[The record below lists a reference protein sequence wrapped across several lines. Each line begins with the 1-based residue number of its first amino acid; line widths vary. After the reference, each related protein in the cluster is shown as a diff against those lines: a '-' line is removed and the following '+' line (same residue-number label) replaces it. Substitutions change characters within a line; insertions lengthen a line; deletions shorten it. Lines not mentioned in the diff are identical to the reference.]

1 MPNVT
6 RTQKTWRLMI
16 LAVAA
21 FIFIQPTYMGCP
33 GISGMTVGDSCE
45 LSQRVPYILLGVCWL
60 VGIGVLLVVGRH
72 KAHRPPA
79 DPFADSNLD

>member
-1 MPNVT
+1 VRQT
-6 RTQKTWRLMI
+6 LKIWTLMI

-21 FIFIQPTYMGCP
+21 FLVIQPTYMGHP
-33 GISGMTVGDSCE
+33 GMTVGDSYE
-45 LSQRVPYILLGVCWL
+45 LAQRIPYILLGVCWL

-72 KAHRPPA
+72 KAHRPPP